1 MQLLR
6 VDKATAMIA
15 LRAQRDAV
23 FNRARLT
30 SSSHSLR
37 VRAAHSG
44 ELQLHSSMVCHTAG
58 GRTTAEAQAPQGQ
71 LDDHTLQRQSGIRDA
86 S

>member
-1 MQLLR
+1 MQLQHAGR
-6 VDKATAMIA
+6 VTAMIA

-30 SSSHSLR
+30 SSGHSLR
-37 VRAAHSG
+37 VRAAHFG
-44 ELQLHSSMVCHTAG
+44 ELQLHSSVACHTAG
-58 GRTTAEAQAPQGQ
+58 GRTTAEAQVLQGQ
-71 LDDHTLQRQSGIRDA
+71 LGNHTLQRKSGIQDA